1 MPEQASVALTLLPE
15 QLQLPTSSPDRLS
28 HCHPTA
34 CFSSSLFLQR
44 LDTLRCTTP
53 VLVLPENSCSP
64 AFFRA
69 QYYGKCFLAFEVK
82 ALHFLLPFGR
92 PFHERLPE
100 RSQRCIAF
108 VWEHSFPYKISYKIS
123 LVTSLHSPSTYQK
136 KIQIFSDM
144 KAGTRGTYGRYNYN
158 SPASDSA
165 LLTTCN

>member
-100 RSQRCIAF
+100 RSQRWHCICLRTF
-108 VWEHSFPYKISYKIS
+108 LP
-123 LVTSLHSPSTYQK
+123 L
-136 KIQIFSDM
+136 
-144 KAGTRGTYGRYNYN
+144 
-158 SPASDSA
+158 
-165 LLTTCN
+165 